1 MSSSQS
7 IILAGGCFWCLEAIF
22 KRLKG
27 VLQVRSGYT
36 GGTVSHPTYEAV
48 CSGTTGHAEAVEITF
63 DPTVISLETLLEI
76 FWKLHDP
83 TTLNR
88 QGNDMGTQYRSAI
101 FYTDEQHKMIAEQS
115 KKKIEAEHLYPD
127 PVVTE
132 ITPRTEFYPAEE
144 SHDNF
149 YDTHRGNMY
158 CRLVIDPKIHKLH
171 KDFAPLLQN

>member
-1 MSSSQS
+1 MTSSQS

-27 VLQVRSGYT
+27 VIEVRSGYT
-36 GGTVSHPTYEAV
+36 GGTVPHPTYEAV
-48 CSGTTGHAEAVEITF
+48 CSGMTGHAEAVEIMF
-63 DPTVISLETLLEI
+63 DPTVISLKTLLEV

-88 QGNDMGTQYRSAI
+88 QGNDVGTQYRSAI
-101 FYTDEQHKMIAEQS
+101 FYADEQQKIIAEES
-115 KKKIEAEHLYPD
+115 KKTAEEQHLYTD
-127 PVVTE
+127 PIVTE
-132 ITPRTEFYPAEE
+132 ITPRTDFYAAEA

-158 CRLVIDPKIHKLH
+158 CRLVIDPKIHKLS
-171 KDFAPLLQN
+171 KDFSDLLPN